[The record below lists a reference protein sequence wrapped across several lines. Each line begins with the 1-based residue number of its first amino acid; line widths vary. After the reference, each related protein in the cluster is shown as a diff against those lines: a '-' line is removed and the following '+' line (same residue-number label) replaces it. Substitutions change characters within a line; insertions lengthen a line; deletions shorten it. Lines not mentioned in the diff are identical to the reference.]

1 MITRMTMR
9 FIQHLSQ
16 FTKQCKVIVLC
27 CLVFLGTINS
37 AFAHMLN
44 MTQMELTVSGD
55 KMAQATLTIDLGQS
69 LMSARDYWIATQ
81 ADRSAQQPLLQ
92 PVLDQLNNDLYF
104 LVDGEKRRAI
114 LTGFEIGATS
124 LEAIQNP
131 LSPQMA
137 TLFYE
142 FDATGGEVVS
152 VGLDPGLEVPWPFLL
167 KVGIAGQRLPVSRL
181 LTDVDRTTSDVFLNS
196 DNQLEFDLAAGL
208 VTNWARFAP
217 ELTWIAVGF
226 QHIVPK
232 GLDHILFILGLF
244 FLAGGWRK
252 LLLQI
257 TGFTLAHSLTLG
269 LSMYGI
275 VSVPAAVVE
284 PLIALSIVYVAVDN
298 LYASK
303 LARWRIMVVCV
314 FGLLH
319 GLGFAAVLSGI
330 GLPQEQFLLGLALFN
345 IGVELGQI
353 SVIAVALLSVGWFK
367 RQAWYESI
375 IAYPATIAI
384 AGTGAFWFLK
394 RIVVL

>member
-1 MITRMTMR
+1 MTKR
-9 FIQHLSQ
+9 FIQRLGQ

-27 CLVFLGTINS
+27 CLVFPGTINS

-44 MTQMELTVSGD
+44 MTQMELTVSED
-55 KMAQATLTIDLGQS
+55 KMAQVTLTVDLGQS
-69 LMSARDYWIATQ
+69 LMSALDYWIATQ
-81 ADRSAQQPLLQ
+81 ADRSAQQSLLQ

-142 FDATGGEVVS
+142 FDATGGEAVS
-152 VGLDPGLEVPWPFLL
+152 VGLDPGLQVPWPFLL
-167 KVGIAGQRLPVSRL
+167 KVDIAGQRLPVSRL
-181 LTDVDRTTSDVFLNS
+181 LTEVDRITSDVFLNR
-196 DNQLEFDLAAGL
+196 DNHLESDLAVGF

-257 TGFTLAHSLTLG
+257 TGFTVAHSLTLG

-303 LARWRIMVVCV
+303 LARWRIMVVCG

-319 GLGFAAVLSGI
+319 GLGFAAVLSEI
-330 GLPQEQFLLGLALFN
+330 GLPQEQFLLDLALFN

-353 SVIAVALLSVGWFK
+353 TVIAVALLSVGWFK

-384 AGTGAFWFLK
+384 GGTGAFWFLK

>member
-1 MITRMTMR
+1 MTKR
-9 FIQHLSQ
+9 FSHYLGG
-16 FTKQCKVIVLC
+16 FAKQCKIIVLC
-27 CLVFLGTINS
+27 CLVFPGTINS
-37 AFAHMLN
+37 ALAHMLN
-44 MTQMELTVSGD
+44 MTQMELTVFED
-55 KMAQATLTIDLGQS
+55 KAAQVVLKIDLGQS
-69 LMSARDYWIATQ
+69 LMSALDYWIATQ
-81 ADRSAQQPLLQ
+81 ADRSAQQALLQ
-92 PVLDQLNNDLYF
+92 PVLDQLSNDLHF
-104 LVDGEKRRAI
+104 LVDGEKRTVV

-137 TLFYE
+137 TLLYE
-142 FDATGGEVVS
+142 FDAAGGEVVS
-152 VGLDPGLEVPWPFLL
+152 VRLDPALQVPWPFLL
-167 KVGIAGQRLPVSRL
+167 KVSIAGQRLPVSRL
-181 LTDVDRTTSDVFLNS
+181 LTEEDRTASDVFLNS
-196 DNQLEFDLAAGL
+196 DNHRDVDLAAGF

-257 TGFTLAHSLTLG
+257 TGFTVAHSLTLG

-303 LARWRIMVVCV
+303 LARWRILVVCG

-319 GLGFAAVLSGI
+319 GLGFAAVLSEI

-345 IGVELGQI
+345 VGVELGQI
-353 SVIAVALLSVGWFK
+353 AVIAVALLSVGWFK

>member
-1 MITRMTMR
+1 MITSMTRR
-9 FIQHLSQ
+9 FSQ
-16 FTKQCKVIVLC
+16 FAKRCKIIVLC
-27 CLVFLGTINS
+27 CLVLPGTISS
-37 AFAHMLN
+37 ATAHMLN
-44 MTQMELTVSGD
+44 MTQMELTVSEE
-55 KMAQATLTIDLGQS
+55 KAAQVTLRIDLGQS
-69 LMSARDYWIATQ
+69 LMSALDYWIATQ
-81 ADRSAQQPLLQ
+81 ADRAAQQTLLQ
-92 PVLDQLNNDLYF
+92 PALDQLSTGLYF
-104 LVDGEKRRAI
+104 MVDGERRGAT

-142 FDATGGEVVS
+142 FDATSGEAVS
-152 VGLDPGLEVPWPFLL
+152 VGLDPGLQVPWPFLL
-167 KVGIAGQRLPVSRL
+167 KVDIAGHRLPISRL
-181 LTDVDRTTSDVFLNS
+181 LTEEDRITADVFLNR
-196 DNQLEFDLAAGL
+196 DNRMEFDLAAGF
-208 VTNWARFAP
+208 VTNWAMFAP
-217 ELTWIAVGF
+217 EFTWIAVGF
-226 QHIVPK
+226 QHIIPK

-244 FLAGGWRK
+244 FLAGGWRR

-257 TGFTLAHSLTLG
+257 TGFTVAHSLTLG

-298 LYASK
+298 LYAST

-319 GLGFAAVLSGI
+319 GLGFASVLAEI
-330 GLPQEQFLLGLALFN
+330 GLPQERFLLDLALFN

-353 SVIAVALLSVGWFK
+353 TVIALALLCVGWFK